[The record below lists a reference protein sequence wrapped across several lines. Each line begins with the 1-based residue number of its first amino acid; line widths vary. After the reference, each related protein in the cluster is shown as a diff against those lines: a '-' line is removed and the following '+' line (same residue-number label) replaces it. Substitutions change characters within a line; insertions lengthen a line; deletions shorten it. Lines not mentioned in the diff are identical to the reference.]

1 MAKRQHTIEINGVQ
15 YDAVTG
21 AIVTNDSSPL
31 KKSAKVVTKTP
42 SAQFVDG
49 FTKRKQPTSQKSAAT
64 SATTVHKKTSRSQT
78 LMRNTVHKPNSPK
91 VHAKSAITQQPTTEY
106 LKPGVKALSA
116 DIKPERAAR
125 AVTTTKS
132 LFISKF
138 RRDNTPKTVSSVKT
152 GALPVQAAP
161 NSNQQQA
168 ADNAKSHAKTIA
180 ANKQLDEA
188 IANATSHQ
196 QPKIKK
202 PKLHEKIAKRLHIKP
217 ATLGAIT
224 AGFLIVTIGGYIT
237 YDRVPNIAM
246 RFAVARA
253 GVKAQLPSYQPAG
266 FSLNG
271 PIEYTPGQIS
281 LAFQSNTDERA
292 FKVIQRASQWN
303 SETLLENFI
312 NEGRKQFQT
321 LQANGRTI
329 YIYDGSNATWVDGG
343 VWYQIEGNSSLNSDQ
358 LLRIANS
365 L

>member
-21 AIVTNDSSPL
+21 AIVAKDSSTTV
-31 KKSAKVVTKTP
+31 KSPAKNSIKAPT
-42 SAQFVDG
+42 AQFVDG
-49 FTKRKQPTSQKSAAT
+49 FTKRKQQGATTATPTP
-64 SATTVHKKTSRSQT
+64 ATTVHKKTSRSQT
-78 LMRNTVHKPNSPK
+78 LMRSTVKKPNSPK
-91 VHAKSAITQQPTTEY
+91 VHAKSAAAEKPNATY
-106 LKPGVKALSA
+106 LKPSTKEVTAE
-116 DIKPERAAR
+116 IKPERAAR
-125 AVTTTKS
+125 AISTTKS
-132 LFISKF
+132 HFISKF
-138 RRDNTPKTVSSVKT
+138 RHDKTATDISPLKTAMLAVHAAPKTDQQT
-152 GALPVQAAP
+152 ATAL
-161 NSNQQQA
+161 
-168 ADNAKSHAKTIA
+168 SHANPSITD
-180 ANKQLDEA
+180 KQITDT
-188 IANATSHQ
+188 IANATSHE

-202 PKLHEKIAKRLHIKP
+202 PKLHEKIANKLHIKP
-217 ATLGAIT
+217 QTLLALT
-224 AGFLIVTIGGYIT
+224 AGFFIITIGGYIT